1 MNRRDRA
8 WRAAGAALIVG
19 ASAAALAMEGSALV
33 LLALP
38 LTLVGLALVV
48 NGKRV
53 GVAIRAERRGHPHTA
68 EIIHAQRLRRRHE
81 YRDGRRAERHDR
93 P

>member
-1 MNRRDRA
+1 VSRRDRA

-19 ASAAALAMEGSALV
+19 ACAAALAMEGSALV

-38 LTLVGLALVV
+38 VTLIGLALVV

-53 GVAIRAERRGHPHTA
+53 GIAVRAERRGHCHTA
-68 EIIHAQRLRRRHE
+68 EVIHAQRLRRRH
-81 YRDGRRAERHDR
+81 GRRDR
-93 P
+93 PQT